1 MDRMTEN
8 RDLHWM
14 QLAMEMAQ
22 KAEALGEVP
31 VGAVLVK
38 DDQLIACGW
47 NQPIAA
53 NDPCAHAEI
62 LCLRQAGSQLE
73 NYRLLDT
80 TLYVTLEP
88 CAMCAGAMVH
98 ARVGRLVYGAA
109 DPKTGA
115 AGSVL
120 DLVRHPLFNHKLAVS
135 AGVMEQECSEQ
146 LSAFFR
152 RRRQEQKALKQARK
166 LNLPAAEN

>member
-1 MDRMTEN
+1 MTEN

-38 DDQLIACGW
+38 DDKLIACGW

-53 NDPCAHAEI
+53 NDPSAHAEI

-166 LNLPAAEN
+166 LNPPAAEN

>member
-1 MDRMTEN
+1 MGKMTEN

-53 NDPCAHAEI
+53 KDPCAHAEI

-73 NYRLLDT
+73 NYRLLGT

-146 LSAFFR
+146 LSDFFR
-152 RRRQEQKALKQARK
+152 RRRQEQKALKQAKK
-166 LNLPAAEN
+166 LNPPVAEN